1 MLKLNTLIG
10 VEKRLFEAET
20 FASRLRLLEGD
31 QFSRELNA
39 FLSSV
44 RSVTFVLQKE
54 MKNSVP
60 GFAIWWKKQQEL
72 MKNDLAMKF
81 FVELRNISEKEGEIS
96 LVGAL
101 VEDPNQR
108 IRTVYYFA
116 SNAILVPEQLAGHD
130 VVFCCFEHLGKLAK
144 IILEFSKVFP
154 EHSCYRRAV
163 TREGLKKLDLN
174 NSDILKFLGYSK
186 DWAAAAKGI
195 PYPEVCR
202 ILRDQL
208 DGVDFENIER
218 IANNLPKDV
227 DIANTLSNRLSVS
240 LAKNLSRGPKVSPKP
255 KRC

>member
-10 VEKRLFEAET
+10 VEKRLFEAEA
-20 FASRLRLLEGD
+20 FASRLRMLEGD

-60 GFAIWWKKQQEL
+60 GFAIWWKKQQDI
-72 MKNDLAMKF
+72 MKNDPAMKF

-101 VEDPNQR
+101 VEDSNQR

-116 SNAILVPEQLAGHD
+116 SNAILVPEQLTGHD

-144 IILEFSKVFP
+144 FILEFSKVFP
-154 EHSCYRRAV
+154 
-163 TREGLKKLDLN
+163 N
-174 NSDILKFLGYSK
+174 
-186 DWAAAAKGI
+186 I
-195 PYPEVCR
+195 PA
-202 ILRDQL
+202 
-208 DGVDFENIER
+208 IEE
-218 IANNLPKDV
+218 
-227 DIANTLSNRLSVS
+227 LSPR
-240 LAKNLSRGPKVSPKP
+240 KV
-255 KRC
+255 